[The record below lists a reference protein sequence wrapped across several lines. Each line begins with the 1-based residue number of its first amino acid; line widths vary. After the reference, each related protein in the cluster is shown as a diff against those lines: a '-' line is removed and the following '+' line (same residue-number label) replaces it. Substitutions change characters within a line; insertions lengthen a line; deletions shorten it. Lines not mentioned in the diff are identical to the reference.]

1 MEKNKLRKEMF
12 KAIEAWQSSG
22 LSQKDFLAQIGV
34 KQSKFQYWL
43 KQYREQQ
50 LDTFIEI
57 PTGYSQ
63 AIIIRYPDGMEV
75 SLPLHTPLRFIKE
88 LVNFYSGV

>member
-1 MEKNKLRKEMF
+1 MDRKELREEMF

-22 LSQKDFLAQIGV
+22 LSQKDYSAQIGI

-50 LDTFIEI
+50 DFQDSFVEI
-57 PTGYSQ
+57 PAAYSQ
-63 AIIIRYPDGMEV
+63 PIIIRYPDGVEI
-75 SLPLHTPLRFIKE
+75 SLPLQTPLRFIKE
-88 LVNFYSGV
+88 LISY

>member
-1 MEKNKLRKEMF
+1 MGKNKLREEMF

-22 LSQKDFLAQIGV
+22 LSQKDYLAQIEV

-43 KQYREQQ
+43 KQYRKQQ
-50 LDTFIEI
+50 LDTFIEL
-57 PTGYSQ
+57 PTAYSQ
-63 AIIIRYPDGMEV
+63 PVIIRYPHGLEV